1 MKTEKTK
8 SLVRHEIFE
17 AMHYCRVMLHALQNA
32 LDTTFTENLEELE
45 LTVALV
51 RKVYEDSSK

>member
-1 MKTEKTK
+1 MRTETQK

-17 AMHYCRVMLHALQNA
+17 VMHYCRVMLHALQNE